1 MTVGSALVLF
11 VGARDVLFDTLTL
24 GSFLVLITYLK
35 TMQSAS
41 SGIFGIY
48 GKLRSVEAN
57 TDRVMELLE
66 LDQIIEEKPD
76 AKVYPIQWAGIEGRV
91 RMEGVTFGYETD
103 RPILQDINLEIEP
116 GETVAL
122 VGKTGAGKSTLVS
135 LIPRFFDP
143 WEGSVIVNETDVR
156 DVQLSSLRKQ
166 VALVLQDAYLL
177 PTTIAE
183 NIAFGNPE
191 ASRAMILEAA
201 ESARANEFISK
212 LPKGYETV
220 IGESG
225 YSLSGGEKQR
235 IAIARALLKD
245 APILILDEPTSA
257 IDSQTE
263 DELLV
268 ALEALMEGRTTL
280 IIAHRLSTVQRADRI
295 LVLEDGKIAESGT
308 HDELLSVNGKYA
320 RLHEYQLSAMKL
332 GVVK

>member
-1 MTVGSALVLF
+1 
-11 VGARDVLFDTLTL
+11 
-24 GSFLVLITYLK
+24 
-35 TMQSAS
+35 
-41 SGIFGIY
+41 
-48 GKLRSVEAN
+48 
-57 TDRVMELLE
+57 
-66 LDQIIEEKPD
+66 
-76 AKVYPIQWAGIEGRV
+76 
-91 RMEGVTFGYETD
+91 MEGVIFGYETD

-122 VGKTGAGKSTLVS
+122 VGKTGAGKSTLAS

-143 WEGSVIVNETDVR
+143 WEGSVIVNEMDVR

-166 VALVLQDAYLL
+166 VGLVLQDSYLL

-191 ASRAMILEAA
+191 ASREMILEAA
-201 ESARANEFISK
+201 ELARALEFIRN
-212 LPKGYETV
+212 LPHQFETV

-263 DELLV
+263 DELLI
-268 ALEALMEGRTTL
+268 ALEMLMEGRTTL
-280 IIAHRLSTVQRADRI
+280 IIAHRLSTVHRADRI
-295 LVLEDGKIAESGT
+295 LVLDDGKIVESGT
-308 HDELLSVNGKYA
+308 HDALLSANGKYA
-320 RLHEYQLSAMKL
+320 RLHEYQQSAGKMEM
-332 GVVK
+332 VK